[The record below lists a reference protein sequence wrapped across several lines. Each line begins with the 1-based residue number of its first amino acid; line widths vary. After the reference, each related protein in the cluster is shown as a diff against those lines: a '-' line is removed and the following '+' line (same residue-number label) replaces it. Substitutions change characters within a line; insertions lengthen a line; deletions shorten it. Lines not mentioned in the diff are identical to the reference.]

1 MYKNIL
7 PVDEGDMVYNRT
19 KKKTTP
25 HPTIFFFYHTEC
37 FQGRCF
43 FLVQQS
49 LVSVCK
55 NFRDQHLCENDHISE
70 GYGKLTNA
78 ICPMK

>member
-19 KKKTTP
+19 KKKTPP

-43 FLVQQS
+43 FPGSTKFGLS
-49 LVSVCK
+49 LQKFQGSTPV
-55 NFRDQHLCENDHISE
+55 
-70 GYGKLTNA
+70 
-78 ICPMK
+78 